1 MSNISKKLLAADGT
15 PLRKKLAQALFQS
28 KLRAFGLVSPLLAFI
43 IVSFIIPIIT
53 LLWQGVYDDDY
64 ATAMPNISEVVDDW
78 DGYDAVSEGMYEAL
92 VKDVIIAMSMDRAL
106 TTKAGVRVNREI
118 SGAISMHKK
127 LMRSIG
133 KLKISYE
140 GKEQKAKSIFKLLAK
155 EDIERN
161 FILSQNQRAEIGKKL
176 AKEAIEMYAP
186 FEQFVLKSSKKW
198 SNIEIWRAMKVASV
212 KFSPAYLAAS
222 LDYNYTFD
230 GKFEKRDENRQIH
243 ILLFFRTLEIS
254 FIVTVACLLLGYP
267 IAYLLAGLPVKS
279 SNLLLILVLL
289 PFWTSLLVRTTAW
302 IAMLQAQGVMN
313 DLFVVFGFA
322 SDDDRFSLI
331 YNKTG
336 TLIAMT
342 HILLPFMILPLYS
355 VMKTIPP
362 SYVRAAKSMG
372 ATNWT
377 SFWRIYFP
385 QSVPGIGAGALLVFI
400 LAIGYYITPALVGGQ
415 DGQMISNFIDFH
427 MRKSLNWNLAAA
439 LGLVLLIFVLFL
451 FWLYDRIVGI
461 DNMKLG

>member
-64 ATAMPNISEVVDDW
+64 ATAMPNISEVVDAW
-78 DGYDAVSEGMYEAL
+78 DGYDAVSERMYEAL

-140 GKEQKAKSIFKLLAK
+140 GKEQKAKSIFRLLAK
-155 EDIERN
+155 EDTERN

-176 AKEAIEMYAP
+176 TKEAIEKYAP
-186 FEQFVLKSSKKW
+186 FEQFVLKSDKKW

-302 IAMLQAQGVMN
+302 IAMLQGQGVMN

-322 SDDDRFSLI
+322 TDDDRFSLI
-331 YNKTG
+331 YN
-336 TLIAMT
+336 
-342 HILLPFMILPLYS
+342 
-355 VMKTIPP
+355 
-362 SYVRAAKSMG
+362 
-372 ATNWT
+372 
-377 SFWRIYFP
+377 
-385 QSVPGIGAGALLVFI
+385 
-400 LAIGYYITPALVGGQ
+400 
-415 DGQMISNFIDFH
+415 
-427 MRKSLNWNLAAA
+427 
-439 LGLVLLIFVLFL
+439 
-451 FWLYDRIVGI
+451 
-461 DNMKLG
+461 